1 MDDINHNSTIISTL
15 KSLINERQLSSQK
28 EIINLLTHKGF
39 NRINQAKVSRLL
51 TKIGA
56 NKVRDST
63 NKPIYQLPFVHDIP
77 KLKQSINDVV
87 IKIQHNGTHIVIHT
101 TNGGAGLI
109 TKYLEPLKISD
120 DILGCIASDNTIL
133 VIPAQTART
142 ELVMNLLKRQLNI

>member
-1 MDDINHNSTIISTL
+1 MHNLNNSSSIISTL

-28 EIINLLTHKGF
+28 EIINLLTSKGF

-56 NKVRDST
+56 NKVRDSS

-87 IKIQHNGTHIVIHT
+87 INIQHNGTHIVIHT

-109 TKYLEPLKISD
+109 TKYLEPLQASH

-133 VIPAQTART
+133 VIPSQTART
-142 ELVMNLLKRQLNI
+142 EVVMNLLKSKLNI